1 MSGKRLHVV
10 AFDVPF
16 PPDYGGAIDLYY
28 RCRALKRAGYSI
40 TLHCF
45 EYGRG
50 RDHAFLEIADRIHY
64 YDRPKRLTDALSPIP
79 FIVRTRSNPALLE
92 ALLKD
97 DAPIL
102 FEGQH
107 STFYLVHP
115 QLKDRRKI
123 VRLHNI
129 EWQYYAQLAERT
141 GKAVERLFFRRES
154 KKLRR
159 HEAILKHADALA
171 CISHSDTAYYRQ
183 LFGTAVYVPA
193 GMDLDTAE
201 TKPWQHEPYLLFH
214 GNLSVSENHE
224 AALWLLEQVPLSPSL
239 VIAGKEPAENLLYRC
254 RKKKV
259 ELIANPEKAFL
270 QQMLQ
275 SADAH
280 LLISFQHSGIK
291 LKLLNA
297 LMTGK
302 PCIATPQM
310 VAGSGL
316 EEYCTIVRNGKELK
330 AALEELKPLTEEE
343 KEERMEAIREAFSQE
358 ILVALIEEPL
368 IK

>member
-1 MSGKRLHVV
+1 MSAKRLHVV

-16 PPDYGGAIDLYY
+16 PPDYGGVIDIYY
-28 RCRALKRAGYSI
+28 RCRALKRAGFSI

-50 RDHAFLEIADRIHY
+50 RDHAFLEIADRVCY
-64 YDRPKRLTDALSPIP
+64 YDRPNKLTDALSPLP
-79 FIVRTRSNPALLE
+79 FIVRTRSNPALLD
-92 ALLKD
+92 ALLQD

-107 STFYLVHP
+107 CTFFLDHP
-115 QLKDRRKI
+115 QLKDRKKI

-129 EWQYYAQLAERT
+129 EWQYYEQLAART
-141 GKAVERLFFRRES
+141 KNAVERLFFRRES

-159 HEAILKHADALA
+159 QEKGLRHADALA
-171 CISHSDTAYYRQ
+171 CISHSDTDYYRQ
-183 LFGTAVYVPA
+183 LFENTVYVPA
-193 GMDLDTAE
+193 GIDLDLAA
-201 TKPWQHEPYLLFH
+201 TKPWQHAPYVLFH
-214 GNLSVSENHE
+214 GNLSVSENRE
-224 AALWLLEQVPLSPSL
+224 AVLWLLEQGSFSPAL
-239 VIAGKEPAENLLYRC
+239 VIAGKEPPENLIARC
-254 RKKKV
+254 RNKKT
-259 ELIANPEKAFL
+259 ELIANPEKPFL
-270 QQMLQ
+270 QQLLQ

-310 VAGSGL
+310 VEGSGL
-316 EEYCTIVRNGKELK
+316 EEFCTIVRNGAELK
-330 AALEELKPLTEEE
+330 AALEELLPLTDEE
-343 KEERMEAIREAFSQE
+343 KEKRMEAIKGAFS
-358 ILVALIEEPL
+358 IEEL
-368 IK
+368 IALF